1 MVWKVQ
7 GQKKDQKEVVMWG
20 KQTSGCFP
28 TVTIEKQ
35 TTPILLSGKKDL
47 EKMNPG
53 RQHTAFDFPSL
64 NVNVMTHISH
74 HRTYTAKGSG
84 H

>member
-1 MVWKVQ
+1 ME
-7 GQKKDQKEVVMWG
+7 GSGPEERPERSCDLG
-20 KQTSGCFP
+20 KADLRILPHCDYK
-28 TVTIEKQ
+28 KQ

-64 NVNVMTHISH
+64 NVNVMTHCD
-74 HRTYTAKGSG
+74 T
-84 H
+84 